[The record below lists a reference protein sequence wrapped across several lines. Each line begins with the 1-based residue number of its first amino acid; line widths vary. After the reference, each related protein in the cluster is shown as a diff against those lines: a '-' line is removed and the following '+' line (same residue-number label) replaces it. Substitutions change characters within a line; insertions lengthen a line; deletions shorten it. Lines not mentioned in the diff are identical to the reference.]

1 MVEKNLVLIK
11 PDAVERN
18 LVGEILNI
26 YEKAGLK
33 IIAMKM
39 EHISEE
45 KAKIH
50 YASHE
55 GQEYFDRLI
64 KFLSRSPIVA
74 LVLEGENATH
84 IIRTLNGSTKNPA
97 PDTIR
102 AKYAISS
109 TENSVHSSDSAE
121 TSKREIALWFDQI

>member
-33 IIAMKM
+33 IIAMRM
-39 EHISEE
+39 EQISEE

-55 GQEYFDRLI
+55 GQEYFDRLV

-74 LVLEGENATH
+74 LILEGENATH
-84 IIRTLNGSTKNPA
+84 IIRTLNGSSTNPA
-97 PDTIR
+97 PNTIR
-102 AKYAISS
+102 AKYAVSP
-109 TENSVHSSDSAE
+109 TENSVHSSDSADAAR
-121 TSKREIALWFDQI
+121 REIALWFE